1 MKVVIHLK
9 SCGYLQFIWCFV
21 STKRSLFDS
30 VEYQSDHDPSAKDV
44 WEVLGSVLGLRV
56 DTANQWDEQ

>member
-44 WEVLGSVLGLRV
+44 WEVLGSASGCG
-56 DTANQWDEQ
+56 